1 MSLHQNHYFTTKDLV
16 TIAGVASMGGVASTY
31 LGYMGHLLGAATGI
45 PLLSQLTVGFH
56 VLWLVLILALLNKVG
71 SGLLCALVDNLI
83 QFLMGSHI
91 GLLVLP
97 IGILQGILAEIG
109 FWTARRL
116 GLMPA
121 MLLAGGLSS
130 IAHILFFQTAFHQF
144 GPLAIALGMGA
155 VAFVAGAFL
164 GGLFPYSVAMVLQR
178 AAVAKVNGMA
188 PEIGKRSARK

>member
-1 MSLHQNHYFTTKDLV
+1 MSLHAKHYFGTKDLV
-16 TIAGVASMGGVASTY
+16 TIAGVACMGGVASTY
-31 LGYMGHLLGAATGI
+31 MGYIGHLLGAATGI
-45 PLLSQLTVGFH
+45 PVLSQVTVGLH
-56 VLWLVLILALLNKVG
+56 VLWLVLILALLNKKG

-91 GLLVLP
+91 GILVLP
-97 IGILQGILAEIG
+97 IGILQGILAEVG

-144 GPLAIALGMGA
+144 GPLAIALGMGV

-164 GGLFPYSVAMVLQR
+164 GGLFPYSVAVVLQR
-178 AAVAKVNGMA
+178 TAVAKVSGIA
-188 PEIGKRSARK
+188 PAFEKRQAAK